1 MAFQAPFDI
10 MDYARMRMTAE
21 AQQQQ
26 QQQAQAARNQEL
38 LMNGLQMIGG
48 AVGDYMDKK
57 NQAAAMDKG
66 VGMMSDIGVIK
77 PDIRDSFMNLDRSQ
91 KPLVWDLLRQSMF
104 APYAAGQS
112 ASAQAQAWDQY
123 RNNGGGQRPG
133 NQYGYVYQGP

>member
-1 MAFQAPFDI
+1 MSFQAPFDI
-10 MDYARMRMTAE
+10 LGMRR
-21 AQQQQ
+21 QQFVEEQAAQQ
-26 QQQAQAARNQEL
+26 QQQAQSARNQEL

-66 VGMMSDIGVIK
+66 VGMMSDLGVVD
-77 PDIRDSFMNLDRSQ
+77 PGIRDSFMNLDRSQ

-104 APYAAGQS
+104 APYAAGQT
-112 ASAQAQAWDQY
+112 AGAQAQAWDQY